1 MELYIKDSNR
11 DFVTDPDPVSVTV
24 PDMSYTV
31 RDLLER
37 FTTGTVPGDIVRS
50 VMYTDNPD
58 FDDFVATELGD
69 FDLTDCQREINKLR
83 ELHSIRMERQKAV
96 ENVVID
102 KPNDAPAE

>member
-1 MELYIKDSNR
+1 MELYIKDSDR
-11 DFVTDPDPVSVTV
+11 DFVTEPDTVSVTV

-37 FTTGTVPGDIVRS
+37 FTTGTVPGDVVRS

-96 ENVVID
+96 ENVVED